1 MQVVYHVVDSLG
13 VSQPETIEK
22 ASEPI
27 TNLFV
32 EGGLA
37 GMIAITVLLICLFF
51 AAWKAP
57 KWVKEIGLGALVVG
71 IFWSLRGLSQML
83 GVLQMFGDV
92 SPAVI
97 CGGLK
102 VTLISTFY
110 GLIVYFKRC
119 SCSRINAFIRFL
131 LSFPASKMWTTS
143 S

>member
-83 GVLQMFGDV
+83 GVLQMIGDV

-97 CGGLK
+97 CGGYSSCPAVKKKESSRVQRLSQK
-102 VTLISTFY
+102 KCPGTLGRFGT
-110 GLIVYFKRC
+110 GLC
-119 SCSRINAFIRFL
+119 SIGLPWIC
-131 LSFPASKMWTTS
+131 
-143 S
+143 

>member
-1 MQVVYHVVDSLG
+1 MKEEIYYVADSLG
-13 VSQPETIEK
+13 VTQPETIEK

-27 TNLFV
+27 TTLFV

-37 GMIAITVLLICLFF
+37 GMIAITVLLICLFL

-83 GVLQMFGDV
+83 EVLQMFGDTPF
-92 SPAVI
+92 SVI

-102 VTLISTFY
+102 VTLISTCY
-110 GLIVYFKRC
+110 GLIVYFI
-119 SCSRINAFIRFL
+119 SLIIRIVQKPRI
-131 LSFPASKMWTTS
+131 
-143 S
+143 